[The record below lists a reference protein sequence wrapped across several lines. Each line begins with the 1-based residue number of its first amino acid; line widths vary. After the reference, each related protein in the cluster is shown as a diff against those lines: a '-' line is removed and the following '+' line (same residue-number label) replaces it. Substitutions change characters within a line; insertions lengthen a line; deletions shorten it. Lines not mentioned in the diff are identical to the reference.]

1 MKMDRFKAAA
11 AVLLACSGMVALTSG
26 AAPAGAAARSGVPPF
41 CVMTG
46 APRGGPSSVP
56 QICRFFDYQECL
68 WAAAD
73 LHGNCVVNIDYRGPV
88 SMSPGSAPVEARHRR
103 Y

>member
-1 MKMDRFKAAA
+1 MKIDRFNAATA
-11 AVLLACSGMVALTSG
+11 ALLACSGMVALTSG
-26 AAPAGAAARSGVPPF
+26 AAPAEAAAKSGVPPF

-46 APRGGPSSVP
+46 APRGGPGGVP

-88 SMSPGSAPVEARHRR
+88 SMSPAQDPVRVPRRR